1 MNNETETSR
10 KEWGRQIELVAEPKP
25 RRVARLERYLN
36 SGKVLMNTVDT
47 VEKDGR
53 EISTLGSIKRISE
66 NRFIVGIDVY
76 LPLVDVGRLREEE
89 YTFST
94 LEEAEAFLA
103 RETGIL
109 FHQLHV

>member
-1 MNNETETSR
+1 MNKETGTGR
-10 KEWGRQIELVAEPKP
+10 KVWGRGTEPAAEPKP

-36 SGKVLMNTVDT
+36 SGKVLMNTVDA

-53 EISTLGSIKRISE
+53 EISTLGSIKRTAE
-66 NRFIVGIDVY
+66 NQFVVGIDVY
-76 LPLVDVGRLREEE
+76 LSLVDVGRLREEE